1 MQHVSAKD
9 LKSGGLE
16 HSCRAGAA
24 VQSAHKANFA
34 EPLRHQLL
42 LVSMCSC
49 VLHHRHSLTCMAK
62 CLAVPD
68 TVAYSTSTRRR
79 RRRTLRRSLPTSRAT
94 YGFRAQLVNTPL
106 TCRGPFQA
114 VRYRFQP
121 GEYLWAGACLSACC
135 LWQLEGQR
143 LRMLI
148 SGDHHQENRGAC
160 LPVCRSYWGGHLGTH
175 G

>member
-1 MQHVSAKD
+1 MSHEAK
-9 LKSGGLE
+9 
-16 HSCRAGAA
+16 
-24 VQSAHKANFA
+24 FA
-34 EPLRHQLL
+34 EPLIYQLL
-42 LVSMCSC
+42 LVLMCSC

-94 YGFRAQLVNTPL
+94 YGFSAQLVNTPL

-135 LWQLEGQR
+135 LYQLEGHR
-143 LRMLI
+143 LWMLI
-148 SGDHHQENRGAC
+148 SSVHHQENRGAC
-160 LPVCRSYWGGHLGTH
+160 LSVCSIHCGNSSGTH
-175 G
+175 D